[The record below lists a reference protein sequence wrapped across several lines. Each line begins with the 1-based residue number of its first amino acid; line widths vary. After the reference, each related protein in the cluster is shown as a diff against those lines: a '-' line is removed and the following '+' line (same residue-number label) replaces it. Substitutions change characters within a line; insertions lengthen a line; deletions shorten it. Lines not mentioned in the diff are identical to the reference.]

1 MNHFPEKLV
10 DRELEL
16 DTLGVAFLASF
27 RLNAVEDA
35 AARHAL
41 DVVAGLDEALFG
53 CRDCRTVLCAVRRVI
68 RTHGV
73 VAPVLVRDDLRQH
86 RAFDE
91 MQFVLSSVVGG
102 AAGVTSAI
110 DGYIGRLLELAKR
123 RAAYLR
129 ATTEAAQLLEIP

>member
-1 MNHFPEKLV
+1 MIPEQLV

-27 RLNAVEDA
+27 RLNVAEDA
-35 AARHAL
+35 TARHAL
-41 DVVAGLDEALFG
+41 AVVTELDEALFG
-53 CRDCRTVLCAVRRVI
+53 CRDCRTVLGAIQRAVEA
-68 RTHGV
+68 HGV
-73 VAPVLVRDDLRQH
+73 GAPVLVRDELRRQ

-91 MQFVLSSVVGG
+91 LRFVLPAVQGG
-102 AAGVTSAI
+102 AAGVVAAI
-110 DGYIGRLLELAKR
+110 DGYVSRLLELAKR